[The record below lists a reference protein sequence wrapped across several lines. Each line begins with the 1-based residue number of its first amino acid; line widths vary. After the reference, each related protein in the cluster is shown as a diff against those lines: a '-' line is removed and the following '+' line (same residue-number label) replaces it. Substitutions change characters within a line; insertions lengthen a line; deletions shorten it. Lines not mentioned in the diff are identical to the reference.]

1 MQKKF
6 IFSIVLLLCG
16 TQIFGQSLTKLFKEV
31 SSSVVV
37 INTLNHLPSSPNAMA
52 RQTEFGGMGSGI
64 LVSGDGLIWTASH
77 VVHTADRLMVSF
89 KDGDSYEA
97 EVLSSNP
104 SADVAL
110 IKIKGEFDLKKKHV
124 AKIGDSD
131 AVEIGQDIFIIGAPR
146 GLEQT
151 LSRGIV
157 SGRIKP
163 SEDLTDRFLPVE
175 FIQTDAAINPG
186 NSGGPLFNMK
196 GEVIGIASFILSESG
211 GFNGIGFG
219 ASSNVARKILMNRQ
233 NFWSGMEYVIITP
246 ELAGIFNL
254 PQEAGLMIEKV
265 ADGGIG
271 DKAGMRGGYIEAT
284 IEGKELLLGG
294 DIILE
299 VAGVKIN
306 SPENLL
312 SLPAVLS
319 NLKSGDTYTIHFL
332 RNGQSKFEIIKVP

>member
-1 MQKKF
+1 
-6 IFSIVLLLCG
+6 
-16 TQIFGQSLTKLFKEV
+16 
-31 SSSVVV
+31 
-37 INTLNHLPSSPNAMA
+37 
-52 RQTEFGGMGSGI
+52 
-64 LVSGDGLIWTASH
+64 
-77 VVHTADRLMVSF
+77 
-89 KDGDSYEA
+89 
-97 EVLSSNP
+97 
-104 SADVAL
+104 
-110 IKIKGEFDLKKKHV
+110 
-124 AKIGDSD
+124 
-131 AVEIGQDIFIIGAPR
+131 
-146 GLEQT
+146 
-151 LSRGIV
+151 
-157 SGRIKP
+157 
-163 SEDLTDRFLPVE
+163 
-175 FIQTDAAINPG
+175 
-186 NSGGPLFNMK
+186 MK